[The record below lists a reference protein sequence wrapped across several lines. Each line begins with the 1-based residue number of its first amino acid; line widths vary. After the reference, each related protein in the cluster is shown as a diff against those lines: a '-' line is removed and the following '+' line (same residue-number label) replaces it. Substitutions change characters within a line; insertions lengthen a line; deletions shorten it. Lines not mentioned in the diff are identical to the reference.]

1 MRIRVSCP
9 SCGAAFTVSERHA
22 GKRGRCPAVGCDR
35 TVRVPTAQP
44 LVEFES
50 AGPRPAASR
59 SAAAGGRN
67 WGAIAAGLAAVAAVA
82 AGVFA
87 FWPRG
92 GDPTPAF
99 AAVTDSIEKSDA
111 AEPPADAAP
120 PAPAGD
126 GVSRPAGRHG
136 GAAAGGAPPLVL
148 TSLVQ
153 PEAGYADGLQP
164 FLTKYC
170 VDCHGPDYAEADI
183 DFGAVDSV
191 EDLRGDREKW
201 ERILSILKVGAMPP
215 SEMDQP
221 AAETRAAAV
230 DWIDRALHEVDCE
243 VVNDPG
249 RVTVRR
255 LNRTEYDNTIRDLIG
270 LDLTLSDDFPGDD
283 VGNGFDNQGEVLTL
297 PPLLLEKYLA
307 AAERIAEKAIVGDLT
322 TLMTQRKETG
332 DHRSVQAVKESF
344 RFPKAGDYT
353 VRIHARAQ
361 QAGSEKARYAAT
373 LAGIPLAEVTLR
385 ENKTVETFER
395 TIPVKAGTYPIEIEF
410 LNDFYKPEAKLD
422 RNLYV
427 SAIEVVGPL
436 GELPDELPEIHA
448 SIVTATPRGAGGVK
462 NAAEAVFR
470 PLMSRAYR
478 RPATDLEVQ
487 RVAGLVEAAVRDG
500 RTYEQ
505 GVQLGLQVVL
515 CSPHF
520 LFRIERDPDDV
531 RPGEPAGLNGYELAS
546 RLSYFLWSSM
556 PDDRLLKLAGEGKL
570 ARPDVLSAEVDRMLG
585 DPKSEALVEGFFAQW
600 LNLRTLEE
608 FEPDG
613 RQFRPYW
620 NTSLRRS
627 MRRETE
633 LFCRE
638 VVRENLPVG
647 TFLDA
652 DFTFVNPRLAEF
664 YGLPWEGKTGEELA
678 RFYVDGLPGYI
689 TKDGKKL
696 RKERARRAFA
706 YPQEFEYRRVPLP
719 ATRRGILTHGS
730 ILALTSNPTETSPV
744 KRGKWILDNILGASP
759 PPPPPDVPALEETRE
774 ANKNLSPREALAKHR
789 EDPGCASC
797 HAVMD
802 PLGFAFENFDAVGRW
817 RTADGEFEIDAS
829 GELPGGRRFDGAREL
844 VEILEDRSDE
854 FVDHFARQLLTYAL
868 GRQLEWYDR
877 CSVDGIVESARPEQF
892 RFRALVRGVVLSD
905 PFRKRKASTLAAN

>member
-22 GKRGRCPAVGCDR
+22 GKLGRCPAVGCDR
-35 TVRVPTAQP
+35 KVRIPTARP

-50 AGPRPAASR
+50 VAPRSG
-59 SAAAGGRN
+59 AAGGRN
-67 WGAIAAGLAAVAAVA
+67 WGAIAARLAAVAAFA

-92 GDPTPAF
+92 GDPTPAL
-99 AAVTDSIEKSDA
+99 AAATDSLAKTDA
-111 AEPPADAAP
+111 AEPPVNAAAALKGLTGDGKNRPAAP
-120 PAPAGD
+120 HD
-126 GVSRPAGRHG
+126 IVIG
-136 GAAAGGAPPLVL
+136 GEAPPLVL
-148 TSLVQ
+148 TSLVE
-153 PEAGYADGLQP
+153 PEAGFADGLGP

-170 VDCHGPDYAEADI
+170 VDCHGPDYAEGDI
-183 DFGAVDSV
+183 DFGAVGSV
-191 EDLRGDREKW
+191 EDLRNEREKW
-201 ERILSILKVGAMPP
+201 ERILAILKVGAMPP

-221 AAETRAAAV
+221 TAEARAAAV

-270 LDLTLSDDFPGDD
+270 LDLSLSDDFPGDD
-283 VGNGFDNQGEVLTL
+283 VGNGFDNQGDVLTL
-297 PPLLLEKYLA
+297 PPLLLEKYLG
-307 AAERIAEKAIVGDLT
+307 AAERIAEKAIVGDLS
-322 TLMTQRKETG
+322 TLMTRRKELG
-332 DHRSVQAVKESF
+332 ANDSIQSAKESF
-344 RFPKAGDYT
+344 RFPEAGDYT
-353 VRIHARAQ
+353 VRIHASAA
-361 QAGSEKARYAAT
+361 QAGSEKARYGAT
-373 LAGIPLAEVTLR
+373 LAGIPLAQVTLR
-385 ENKTVETFER
+385 ENNTVETFER
-395 TIPVKAGTYPIEIEF
+395 TIPVKAGTYPIKIKF
-410 LNDFYKPEAKLD
+410 LNDFYKPDAKLD

-436 GELPDELPEIHA
+436 GERPDELPEIHA
-448 SIVTATPRGAGGVK
+448 SIVTATPREAGGVK
-462 NAAEAVFR
+462 KAAEAVFR
-470 PLMSRAYR
+470 PLMKRAYR

-487 RVAGLVEAAVRDG
+487 RVANLVEAAVRDG

-520 LFRIERDPDDV
+520 LFRIERDLDDV
-531 RPGEPAGLNGYELAS
+531 RPGEPAGLNDYELAS

-556 PDDRLLKLAGEGKL
+556 PDDRLLKLADEGKL
-570 ARPDVLSAEVDRMLG
+570 ARPDVLSAEADRMLE

-638 VVRENLPVG
+638 VVREDLPIG

-664 YGLPWEGKTGEELA
+664 YGLPWEGKTGEKMVDYYA
-678 RFYVDGLPGYI
+678 DGLPDFV
-689 TKDGKKL
+689 KRDGKRR
-696 RKERARRAFA
+696 RKERARRAYA
-706 YPQEFEYRRVPLP
+706 YPDEYDYRRVPLP

-759 PPPPPDVPALEETRE
+759 PPPPPDVPGLEETQE
-774 ANKNLSPREALAKHR
+774 ANAGLSLRDALAKHR

-802 PLGFAFENFDAVGRW
+802 PLGFAFENFDAVGQW
-817 RTADGEFEIDAS
+817 RTRDGEFEIDAS
-829 GELPGGRRFDGAREL
+829 GELPGGQRFAGAREL
-844 VEILEDRSDE
+844 VEILKGRSDE

-868 GRQLEWYDR
+868 GRRLEWYDR

-892 RFRALVRGVVLSD
+892 RFRALVKSVVLSD
-905 PFRKRKASTLAAN
+905 PFRKRKASALAVN